1 MILDKGNVRYGA
13 ILYGSLFLGFVL
25 LIGILVLR
33 SYFLSKEY
41 PNLSNSDSLNDT
53 VVNVIN
59 DGRGSARVT
68 FASKS
73 KFTLPWAKNFEYEDE
88 NLPRMVKEGDII
100 SKKEK
105 SDTIILRRDHI
116 DYIFVAYKAIN

>member
-73 KFTLPWAKNFEYEDE
+73 KFTLPWAKNFEYEGE